1 MRYTDQEDGDSEEFQ
16 RTRSYDD
23 HQADLVLDE
32 AHWSLMTADHRPDAD
47 SLIRNTQITIMLTS
61 YART

>member
-1 MRYTDQEDGDSEEFQ
+1 MRHADQEDGDSEDSQ

-32 AHWSLMTADHRPDAD
+32 AR
-47 SLIRNTQITIMLTS
+47 
-61 YART
+61 